1 MQNIHD
7 EQNMKSL
14 KKGSVLLIFPFALGT
29 SKVWHGTVIEPVF
42 KF

>member
-7 EQNMKSL
+7 KQNMKSL

-29 SKVWHGTVIEPVF
+29 RTVWHGSVIEPFF